1 MSKRLLNMNN
11 FNILAIC
18 KFYSRIVLNKLCSE
32 TKTCFR
38 ASENILT
45 KCIKLNA
52 DLSFLK
58 FCVNNQLLPKFTNFK
73 LYDVSLQHEPATIV
87 FKKNLLD
94 SEIKTKEQKLQ
105 QLTLES
111 AKCLV
116 QLRGMTVGNL

>member
-32 TKTCFR
+32 TKTYFR

-58 FCVNNQLLPKFTNFK
+58 S
-73 LYDVSLQHEPATIV
+73 LYAIESL
-87 FKKNLLD
+87 
-94 SEIKTKEQKLQ
+94 
-105 QLTLES
+105 
-111 AKCLV
+111 
-116 QLRGMTVGNL
+116 

>member
-45 KCIKLNA
+45 KCIIFIILMTS
-52 DLSFLK
+52 LIHMIRSFRVIEDNK
-58 FCVNNQLLPKFTNFK
+58 R
-73 LYDVSLQHEPATIV
+73 IV
-87 FKKNLLD
+87 F
-94 SEIKTKEQKLQ
+94 IHFTK
-105 QLTLES
+105 S
-111 AKCLV
+111 
-116 QLRGMTVGNL
+116 

>member
-11 FNILAIC
+11 FNISAIC

-58 FCVNNQLLPKFTNFK
+58 FCLLQI
-73 LYDVSLQHEPATIV
+73 VAESL
-87 FKKNLLD
+87 
-94 SEIKTKEQKLQ
+94 
-105 QLTLES
+105 
-111 AKCLV
+111 
-116 QLRGMTVGNL
+116 